1 MSWRACLYRVV
12 PYLGRRAAE
21 RDLDEELLL
30 HVELERERQRDAGL
44 SEHDA
49 NRTARR
55 RLGNATLIRERTR
68 DVWGWRWLD
77 DLGRDLRHA
86 IRDLKRNPGF
96 FAMVV
101 LVLALGIGAST
112 AMFSIVHRLLLRPLP
127 YPDSE
132 AIVLAGQVRPGR
144 PGPPTLTNPELRAL
158 WEDAR
163 SFEQLAAI
171 SRLLVRWNRPDGNLF
186 GTAVTPSLFALLRT
200 TPQLG
205 RLFTVADAVQGAPRV
220 VLLSHAL
227 WASRFGSDPDA
238 VGVRVEIEDE
248 PHIVVGV
255 MPPGF
260 EPPYGS
266 PQFWTPLV
274 VAPFEPPTDG
284 QLDYF
289 PGWMVGLRRLRREVS
304 PDQAATEVR
313 TILDRRRV
321 DEPWP
326 MAPDRAP
333 EARVVGLQ
341 EWRGRP
347 LRPALA
353 MLGAATGLVLLLA
366 CANVAGLLL
375 ARGIARRRELVVRG
389 ALGAGVGRVVR
400 QLLTESVVL
409 GLVGGTVGVAVAAG
423 IMRTA
428 PVLVPRAVP
437 GLAAVAADGT
447 MVAFA
452 AGLSVFAGLLF
463 GTAPALAWSRAD
475 LTRTLDT
482 GHGAGGFGN
491 LRKNRGQAVLA
502 VVQVALA
509 LVLLTGAG
517 LLLRSFVEL
526 VTLDRGFDPTN
537 VVTADIWFPTP
548 GYSRRGGGPIDQ
560 DAMGATYAAADQ
572 ATTALLLQME
582 RVGNLPGL
590 VAVALSSGY
599 PLDHADSMRP
609 IDVPG
614 RPAADDPREQLHVGV
629 RRVDPGYAEVL
640 RLRLRAGRFLAARD
654 GPGSPRA
661 AVVSESF
668 ARAAFG
674 GATAVGRHLEWTDET
689 WQVVGIVADAT
700 PLYDPPWDEALSGE
714 IYLSRLQPE
723 EHGFFA
729 SSLPTV
735 VLRTAGDPDAVVPL
749 LRELLA
755 DIHPNARIDV
765 TTLDTTLSREALQPR
780 FYAVCAGVFAAVA
793 LLLAAFGLYG
803 VLSYA
808 VSQRRREIGV
818 RMALGARRGD
828 VVGLVVRQGGMLVAA
843 GVVPGLL
850 AAAVST
856 RLVESVLFGVTATD
870 VLTFAGVTAVV
881 LAAGLLACW
890 LPARRATRID
900 PMEVLRFE

>member
-289 PGWMVGLRRLRREVS
+289 PGWMVGLGRLRREVS

-423 IMRTA
+423 IVRTA

-517 LLLRSFVEL
+517 LGTAPALAWSRADLTR
-526 VTLDRGFDPTN
+526 TLYG
-537 VVTADIWFPTP
+537 AW
-548 GYSRRGGGPIDQ
+548 RR
-560 DAMGATYAAADQ
+560 
-572 ATTALLLQME
+572 L
-582 RVGNLPGL
+582 GNLRKNRGQ
-590 VAVALSSGY
+590 AVLAVVQAQPALRG
-599 PLDHADSMRP
+599 AVER
-609 IDVPG
+609 G
-614 RPAADDPREQLHVGV
+614 PAA
-629 RRVDPGYAEVL
+629 
-640 RLRLRAGRFLAARD
+640 
-654 GPGSPRA
+654 
-661 AVVSESF
+661 
-668 ARAAFG
+668 
-674 GATAVGRHLEWTDET
+674 
-689 WQVVGIVADAT
+689 
-700 PLYDPPWDEALSGE
+700 
-714 IYLSRLQPE
+714 
-723 EHGFFA
+723 
-729 SSLPTV
+729 
-735 VLRTAGDPDAVVPL
+735 PL
-749 LRELLA
+749 LRGLRRGLC
-755 DIHPNARIDV
+755 
-765 TTLDTTLSREALQPR
+765 SRCTAPR
-780 FYAVCAGVFAAVA
+780 
-793 LLLAAFGLYG
+793 
-803 VLSYA
+803 
-808 VSQRRREIGV
+808 GV
-818 RMALGARRGD
+818 RSLRRPQLRGVATPSRDRRPHGAG
-828 VVGLVVRQGGMLVAA
+828 
-843 GVVPGLL
+843 
-850 AAAVST
+850 S
-856 RLVESVLFGVTATD
+856 
-870 VLTFAGVTAVV
+870 
-881 LAAGLLACW
+881 
-890 LPARRATRID
+890 PAR
-900 PMEVLRFE
+900 